1 MSPEAG
7 SDLHCGWV
15 AFTFKPGH
23 INNSSNLLQSGK
35 PEHHERQTGRQ
46 EADCTE
52 CLVMQLC
59 GLSLLPYVVMCLLG
73 SGKKLDWLLEWEEL
87 LVRWCKGQRLGHGL
101 HAGHCQCERSLHPSL
116 DLPVSPPLIDRVRVA
131 SEQSEQTRVVC

>member
-15 AFTFKPGH
+15 ASLFTFKPGH

-59 GLSLLPYVVMCLLG
+59 TWSCVCWDLEKSWTGCL
-73 SGKKLDWLLEWEEL
+73 SGKNCWSGG
-87 LVRWCKGQRLGHGL
+87 VKGKDLGT
-101 HAGHCQCERSLHPSL
+101 APCRSLS
-116 DLPVSPPLIDRVRVA
+116 V
-131 SEQSEQTRVVC
+131 